1 MNDLKI
7 FVNYL
12 NNWSHNQITK
22 ISKWNVHRF
31 KSFAEYCKLQYGS
44 AVGIWYLSNLLYWTA
59 WKSYL
64 LLRTLC
70 TCQFNDAPLYP
81 FDSSISRNS
90 MQIWRTPDHLCE
102 NDSPLS
108 HFCDWHFGFLTHMY
122 LIFILQWPTFDSPCR
137 GCRGGSCNWQ
147 VHYSKEIEPIFFPT
161 KWLCLPIWASLSE

>member
-22 ISKWNVHRF
+22 ISNWNVHRF

-108 HFCDWHFGFLTHMY
+108 HFCDWHFGFLTHMWVNFY
-122 LIFILQWPTFDSPCR
+122 FAMTHLWLTMPGGVGVGHTIDKCIIILKSIFTFS
-137 GCRGGSCNWQ
+137 
-147 VHYSKEIEPIFFPT
+147 T
-161 KWLCLPIWASLSE
+161 KI